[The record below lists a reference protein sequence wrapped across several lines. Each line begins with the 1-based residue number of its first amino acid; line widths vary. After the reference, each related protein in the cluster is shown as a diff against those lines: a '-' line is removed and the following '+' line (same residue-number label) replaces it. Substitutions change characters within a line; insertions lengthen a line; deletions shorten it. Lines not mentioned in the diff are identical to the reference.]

1 MATYKGITFPD
12 HVAPLARH
20 MHSVDDH
27 REALAALS
35 GTWDTL
41 ALLAHLSNLKADMS
55 EVRASFGEL
64 TGELLVCLAEEMLA
78 LAGGTLGHQAQIA
91 LDVLTRNL
99 FERTAD
105 IGFLA
110 TDSAIVDACVAD
122 DPAVFAALRERLR
135 AYAARYTVYRDIV
148 LMAPDGRVLTRLV
161 DGFAGRS
168 SSPIVGRALAGQG
181 GYVETYEAT
190 DFCGAEP
197 ALTYAWR
204 VEQNG
209 QAVGVLALVFD
220 LEREARMIFER
231 LATHDEVQAFVDGQ
245 GRVVVSNDAARLPPG
260 HRMGLRDGAASLRL
274 IPDPRD

>member
-1 MATYKGITFPD
+1 MATYKGISFPD

-20 MHSVDDH
+20 MHSVNDH

-55 EVRASFGEL
+55 EVRASFGQL
-64 TGELLVCLAEEMLA
+64 TGELLVCLAEEMHKLA
-78 LAGGTLGHQAQIA
+78 EETLGHQAQIA
-91 LDVLTRNL
+91 VDVLTRNL

-110 TDSAIVDACVAD
+110 TDSAIVDACVAN

-148 LMAPDGRVLTRLV
+148 LMAPDGQVLTRLV

-168 SSPIVGRALAGQG
+168 TAALVSAAASAQG
-181 GYVETYEAT
+181 GYVETFAAT
-190 DFCGAEP
+190 DFCGGEP
-197 ALTYAWR
+197 ALTYSWR
-204 VEQNG
+204 VERDEIG
-209 QAVGVLALVFD
+209 RASCR
-220 LEREARMIFER
+220 ER
-231 LATHDEVQAFVDGQ
+231 
-245 GRVVVSNDAARLPPG
+245 VSIDV
-260 HRMGLRDGAASLRL
+260 
-274 IPDPRD
+274 

>member
-55 EVRASFGEL
+55 EVRASFGAL

-78 LAGGTLGHQAQIA
+78 LADGTLGHQAQIA
-91 LDVLTRNL
+91 VNVLTRNL

-110 TDSAIVDACVAD
+110 TDSAIVDACIAND
-122 DPAVFAALRERLR
+122 AAVF
-135 AYAARYTVYRDIV
+135 D
-148 LMAPDGRVLTRLV
+148 RVLE
-161 DGFAGRS
+161 S
-168 SSPIVGRALAGQG
+168 
-181 GYVETYEAT
+181 
-190 DFCGAEP
+190 
-197 ALTYAWR
+197 
-204 VEQNG
+204 
-209 QAVGVLALVFD
+209 GVLAIGGVMKRLNIGDDWMRYFGVAFGCLMVSGIMRLLEHFVITAEALHVGMLVHQFIGGGISW
-220 LEREARMIFER
+220 A
-231 LATHDEVQAFVDGQ
+231 
-245 GRVVVSNDAARLPPG
+245 
-260 HRMGLRDGAASLRL
+260 
-274 IPDPRD
+274 